1 MGERRFKRI
10 QSVLGKRSITD
21 QLNQRKSQIYLHI
34 GTEFSEAGS
43 IVLTLQH
50 HNETQMVI
58 KIDLEGKVL
67 CNTCTERIIQH
78 CYTTYFPTGVL
89 WKDHERKKK
98 TTIFRLFTSTLNIH
112 TFHGSVQ
119 HMGTP
124 WPFRNCLEDSSNI
137 RILKNLEKYRYIP
150 IQGISM
156 LKKFTPCFNASSFIT
171 TYFFSQSLTNL
182 LQHRSNHLFMSK
194 AKTLIRHMNH

>member
-1 MGERRFKRI
+1 MHFQPSSQSLQIRDMGERRFKRI

-89 WKDHERKKK
+89 
-98 TTIFRLFTSTLNIH
+98 
-112 TFHGSVQ
+112 
-119 HMGTP
+119 
-124 WPFRNCLEDSSNI
+124 
-137 RILKNLEKYRYIP
+137 
-150 IQGISM
+150 
-156 LKKFTPCFNASSFIT
+156 
-171 TYFFSQSLTNL
+171 
-182 LQHRSNHLFMSK
+182 
-194 AKTLIRHMNH
+194 